1 MSWRVVVISS
11 RAKLELKL
19 GYLVIRST
27 ETKRILLDEISVL
40 LIENTGCVVSSA
52 LLCELQERKVCVI
65 FCDFKH
71 NPLSQLIPLHG
82 SYDSSER
89 IRIQLNWKQETKDLV
104 WKAIIEDKIRKQAG
118 VIHRHNPGNDWE
130 RILGYSEGVAPG
142 DATNREAHAAKV
154 YFNALLGCGFS
165 RNTPSELNSALDYG
179 YTIVL
184 SAFNRAVAACG
195 YMAQVGIFHHN
206 VFNPFNLSSDL
217 MEPFRPLV
225 DEKVLS
231 LPIDEP
237 LGSESKMEIVRLLND
252 EVTIKG
258 QNTTVLGA
266 IGIYA
271 KSIFDALESGNPE
284 LVCTYEV

>member
-118 VIHRHNPGNDWE
+118 QIFR
-130 RILGYSEGVAPG
+130 
-142 DATNREAHAAKV
+142 
-154 YFNALLGCGFS
+154 LLYGEIFS
-165 RNTPSELNSALDYG
+165 
-179 YTIVL
+179 
-184 SAFNRAVAACG
+184 
-195 YMAQVGIFHHN
+195 
-206 VFNPFNLSSDL
+206 
-217 MEPFRPLV
+217 FRPGREYFTGGCKQQKEKESRS
-225 DEKVLS
+225 DE
-231 LPIDEP
+231 
-237 LGSESKMEIVRLLND
+237 N
-252 EVTIKG
+252 
-258 QNTTVLGA
+258 Q
-266 IGIYA
+266 
-271 KSIFDALESGNPE
+271 
-284 LVCTYEV
+284 